1 MSIYV
6 DKVHIYCDH
15 ENCDNEILIADEL
28 LGSCELNESDDFMGA
43 VSDTAFDHGW
53 IRNWHNSKFSCP
65 SCDDGN

>member
-28 LGSCELNESDDFMGA
+28 LGSCELNEPDDFMGA
-43 VSDTAFDHGW
+43 VSDSAFNHGW
-53 IRNWHNSKFSCP
+53 VKNLHNSKFSCP
-65 SCDDGN
+65 SCDDCN